1 VEEGLSMHL
10 GWVFVALG
18 IVGLVGMLAHRFAWT
33 VPETIGAL
41 ALAAAVAL
49 IAFNSMQKE

>member
-1 VEEGLSMHL
+1 MHL
-10 GWVFVALG
+10 GWIFVALG

-49 IAFNSMQKE
+49 IAFSSMQKE